1 MNRAFLSLL
10 LLVPALAMKSMA
22 ETVVEKEVTGIIEQF
37 NTSVRSM
44 IVSLSSA
51 KSDAERAKLRANG
64 PKPDEC
70 ATKLL
75 ALAAGAMDETDAV
88 KAKALDLIRTRY
100 AGSPGVW

>member
-1 MNRAFLSLL
+1 MNRAYLSLL

-22 ETVVEKEVTGIIEQF
+22 ETVVEKEVTGIIEQY

-51 KSDAERAKLRANG
+51 KSDAERAELRANG
-64 PKPDEC
+64 PKPDAC

-75 ALAAGAMDETDAV
+75 ALATGTMDETGAV
-88 KAKALDLIRTRY
+88 KAEALDLIRTRY